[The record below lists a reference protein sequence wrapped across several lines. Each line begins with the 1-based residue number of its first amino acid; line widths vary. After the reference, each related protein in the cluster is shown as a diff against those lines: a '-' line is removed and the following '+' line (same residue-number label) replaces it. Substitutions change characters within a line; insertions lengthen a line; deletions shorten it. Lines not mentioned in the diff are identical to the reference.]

1 LKSDQHVLQSEP
13 ITNYN
18 DAQEMRFSVHP
29 RLRRLMPLIFVLASA
44 CAAVGA
50 YLQALNYPFIS
61 DDLSYLPENTGL
73 IGLHPADLWRLLIE
87 PYNCCHEYLPL
98 RDFSYWLDI
107 KLFGLTPSAFRVHNI
122 LLYLLGLPLVY
133 ATTSAVWKY
142 FRPAD
147 AASAP
152 WAAAAVT
159 ALFALHPALVEP
171 VVWISG
177 RKYVLP
183 NLFATLALWF
193 AVRARLQQG
202 LSIPHAA
209 AALAA
214 LVAMMLSKASYVG
227 VAPLI
232 ALLWWLFWLDIPAPG
247 RRLSLLLW
255 PLATLFLAGLL
266 TLIFVV
272 QNKGFDAMPF
282 YFGIEALARTFAV
295 LGWLAFLAFSIGSRH
310 YLYPVFEDPN
320 LPLMVAI
327 GVVVL
332 VSAAAS
338 GLLLLRKRSLE
349 GFALV
354 AFLLLCM
361 PYIQL
366 MPNHPPSL
374 VSDRYLAL
382 AVWPAILFA
391 VALLWRLKPVP
402 RIALLFVIALL
413 WGFQTIERPRDW
425 RLEKLF
431 DADLRAYPGYYM
443 PAMYEINYVQMP
455 QGLYPEAYKLANSI
469 PAPEFREVMIE
480 VIKADYAVHTAIYT
494 GKPQEAMSLL
504 WSLAPSHKERPAQAK
519 WNSSA
524 YFFYAKRLSI
534 LVKDWEKLVE
544 RFPDDVSLRYNA
556 GLWMLES
563 RKSKDAVVQLR
574 AATESQRLPE
584 SVRGT
589 AFKNLGLAL
598 LQSGRI
604 AEAETPLRAALEQS
618 PPDFRA
624 YCLLSGVYKLAGRT
638 QEAASAEAACRSRVP
653 NDNQPE

>member
-1 LKSDQHVLQSEP
+1 MSDRHVLQSELFTKY
-13 ITNYN
+13 I
-18 DAQEMRFSVHP
+18 DAQEMRFFVHP
-29 RLRRLMPLIFVLASA
+29 RLRQLMPLMFVLASA
-44 CAAVGA
+44 CVAVGA

-61 DDLSYLPENTGL
+61 DDVSYLPENTRL
-73 IGLHPADLWRLLIE
+73 IGLHLADLWRLLIE
-87 PYNCCHEYLPL
+87 PYNCCREYLPL

-107 KLFGLTPSAFRVHNI
+107 KLFGLTPSAFRGHNI
-122 LLYLLGLPLVY
+122 LLYLVNLPLVY
-133 ATTSAVWKY
+133 ATTLAFWKY

-159 ALFALHPALVEP
+159 ALFALHPALVES

-183 NLFATLALWF
+183 NLFALLALWL
-193 AVRARLQQG
+193 AARARRQQG
-202 LSIPHAA
+202 LSVPHAA
-209 AALAA
+209 TALIA

-232 ALLWWLFWLDIPAPG
+232 ALLWLLFWLDIPAPG

-255 PLATLFLAGLL
+255 PLAALLLAGLL

-295 LGWLAFLAFSIGSRH
+295 LGWLAFLAFSTGSRH

-332 VSAAAS
+332 LSAATS

-349 GFALV
+349 GFALA

-402 RIALLFVIALL
+402 RMALLLAFALL

-425 RLEKLF
+425 RLETLF

-443 PAMYEINYVQMP
+443 PAMYEINYVKLP
-455 QGLYPEAYKLANSI
+455 QGLYPEAYEMANSI

-480 VIKADYAVHTAIYT
+480 IIKADYAVHAAIST
-494 GKPQEAMSLL
+494 GKPEEAMSLL

-534 LVKDWEKLVE
+534 LVKDWEKLAE

-653 NDNQPE
+653 NDNQSK